1 MKRYRKMSNEKLL
14 EERQTMF
21 EIAAFN
27 RGQRAFAQKELRL
40 SGRNVKKGVMMY
52 KNITKFELICMR
64 LKIWWLTRKV
74 RKMKKLRAKSQ
85 PRDEKGRFIKSG
97 EVLK

>member
-1 MKRYRKMSNEKLL
+1 MWRARMKRYRKMSNEKLL

-40 SGRNVKKGVMMY
+40 IVAEM
-52 KNITKFELICMR
+52 
-64 LKIWWLTRKV
+64 
-74 RKMKKLRAKSQ
+74 LR
-85 PRDEKGRFIKSG
+85 RG
-97 EVLK
+97 L